1 MSQHILYICPYVEK
15 DKSGGGGGARILILP
30 QIQFEAIPS
39 KGAGEVAFQSEANRS
54 HKILGFC
61 HKSFSLLAHM
71 ALILKF
77 LDSQ

>member
-1 MSQHILYICPYVEK
+1 MSEFVCLNTFCTFAPTLRKINRGE
-15 DKSGGGGGARILILP
+15 GGSRILILP
-30 QIQFEAIPS
+30 QIR
-39 KGAGEVAFQSEANRS
+39 EVAFQSEANRS